1 MNNIN
6 KSAVVSE
13 YLQGGVSYREL
24 QTKYGCGLGTIHR
37 WVHEYMEGKE
47 YKAAEKEA
55 TLFKQVRAVLSDQ
68 EIGMDE
74 TMPSDIKTLQAE
86 LHKSRLHNELL
97 NEMLNIAEEELKTP
111 IRKKHGAGQS

>member
-13 YLQGGVSYREL
+13 YLRGGMSYREL
-24 QTKYGCGLGTIHR
+24 QAKYGCPLATLHR
-37 WVHEYMEGKE
+37 WVHEYMQGKE

-55 TLFKQVRAVLSDQ
+55 IVFKQVREMLSEE

-74 TMPSDIKTLQAE
+74 SMPSDMKTLQAE
-86 LHKSRLHNELL
+86 LRKSRLHNELL
-97 NEMLNIAEEELKTP
+97 NEMLNIAEEELKVP
-111 IRKKHGAGQS
+111 IRKKYGARQS